1 MKSAQTDRSRINI
14 VFITFDLQSWS
25 MSIPGYKENYAYTSG
40 DSRTN
45 LIPKTCL
52 HLLCFTTV
60 SGKLYLHCKGERV
73 NSLPKLLQHKICHF
87 QSTTPGAQTHP
98 ETKLLHFFFVHTPNK
113 IHFLFFLQVVICNNS
128 SFLHIQ
134 KPSLLTPQ
142 IQTLKPSFAR
152 VLAWNA
158 HRDSKHLEQD
168 SFLFTRAQNHFH
180 IPEMCFA
187 EMFFQP
193 QPANYTFQEV
203 LSTALENTDIHR
215 HGCPLSCMIGLPHR
229 HCFSYDITHSSTSHK
244 EWWTQ

>member
-1 MKSAQTDRSRINI
+1 
-14 VFITFDLQSWS
+14 

-142 IQTLKPSFAR
+142 IQTLKPSFCQSFSMKCSQGLQALGAR
-152 VLAWNA
+152 QLFVYQSSESLSHSRNVFR
-158 HRDSKHLEQD
+158 RD
-168 SFLFTRAQNHFH
+168 
-180 IPEMCFA
+180 
-187 EMFFQP
+187 
-193 QPANYTFQEV
+193 V
-203 LSTALENTDIHR
+203 
-215 HGCPLSCMIGLPHR
+215 
-229 HCFSYDITHSSTSHK
+229 FSASAC
-244 EWWTQ
+244 